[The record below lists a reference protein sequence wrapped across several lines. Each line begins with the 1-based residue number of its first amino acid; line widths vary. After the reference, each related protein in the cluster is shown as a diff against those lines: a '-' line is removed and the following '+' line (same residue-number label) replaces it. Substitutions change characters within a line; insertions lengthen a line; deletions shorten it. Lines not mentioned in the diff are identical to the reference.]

1 MKRKLFLHVGPHKT
15 GTTLIQK
22 VCLDNQGELIKSGI
36 FYPKNYVRI
45 FGHHLIRD
53 LIKGKELSKSDS
65 DFFKEIDSDVL
76 LSSEDFISFSVKD
89 FEYIKTFFSDFDIH
103 IIYSWRRA
111 SLKMYSIWQELIKHG
126 KSVSFFEFYH
136 EHLAKPAQS
145 YMLSADLQIERFAK
159 VFGIKKVHLID
170 YDKAAKDK
178 NLLELFFSII
188 NCKYSEKYLEKS
200 ESKVSSNRSL
210 NPFDTETIRI
220 LNKIMSSKY
229 GMHGNDVREAYLAHY
244 SELDITEL
252 HQIMK
257 TQVTTLPVGN
267 YFIDKKTER
276 VMYSKF
282 KENFI
287 NFEQAQYKSSIT
299 LIQDSWLMNPEAI
312 TLINNLAD
320 RLHEKVKSD

>member
-22 VCLDNQGELIKSGI
+22 VCLDNQQALLSGGV

-53 LIKGKELSKSDS
+53 LIKGRQLSESDS
-65 DFFKEIDSDVL
+65 NFFKEIDSDIL
-76 LSSEDFISFSVKD
+76 LSSEDFISFSIKD
-89 FEYIKTFFSDFDIH
+89 FEYIKTFFSDFDVH
-103 IIYSWRRA
+103 VIYSWRRA

-126 KSVSFFEFYH
+126 QSVSFFEFYH
-136 EHLAKPAQS
+136 NHLARPAQS
-145 YMLSADLQIERFAK
+145 YMLSADLQVERFVK

-188 NCKYSEKYLEKS
+188 NCKYSKEYLEKS
-200 ESKVSSNRSL
+200 ESKVSNNRSL

-229 GMHGNDVREAYLAHY
+229 GMHGNDVREAYLDHY

-252 HQIMK
+252 HQIMQ
-257 TQVTTLPVGN
+257 TQVTSLPVGN

-287 NFEQAQYKSSIT
+287 NFEQAQYTSSIT
-299 LIQDSWLMNPEAI
+299 LIQDSWLMNSEAI

-320 RLHEKVKSD
+320 RIHKKVKSD

>member
-22 VCLDNQGELIKSGI
+22 VCLDNQQALLSGGV

-53 LIKGKELSKSDS
+53 LIKGRQLSESDS
-65 DFFKEIDSDVL
+65 NFFKEIDSDIL
-76 LSSEDFISFSVKD
+76 LSSEDFISFSIKD
-89 FEYIKTFFSDFDIH
+89 FEYIKTFFSDFDVH
-103 IIYSWRRA
+103 VIYSWRRA

-126 KSVSFFEFYH
+126 QSVSFFEFYH
-136 EHLAKPAQS
+136 NHLARPAQS
-145 YMLSADLQIERFAK
+145 YMLSADLQVERFVK

-170 YDKAAKDK
+170 YDEAAKDK

-188 NCKYSEKYLEKS
+188 NCKYSKEYLEKS
-200 ESKVSSNRSL
+200 ESKVSNNRSL

-229 GMHGNDVREAYLAHY
+229 GMHGNDVREAYLDHY

-252 HQIMK
+252 HQIMQ
-257 TQVTTLPVGN
+257 TQVTSLPVGN

-287 NFEQAQYKSSIT
+287 NFEQAQYTSSIT
-299 LIQDSWLMNPEAI
+299 LIQDSWLMNSEAI

-320 RLHEKVKSD
+320 RIHKKVKSD

>member
-22 VCLDNQGELIKSGI
+22 VCLDNQQALLSGGV

-53 LIKGKELSKSDS
+53 LIKGRQLSESDS
-65 DFFKEIDSDVL
+65 NFFKEIDSDIL
-76 LSSEDFISFSVKD
+76 LSSEDFISFSIKD
-89 FEYIKTFFSDFDIH
+89 FEYIKTFFSDFDVH
-103 IIYSWRRA
+103 VIYSWRRA

-126 KSVSFFEFYH
+126 QSVSFFEFYH
-136 EHLAKPAQS
+136 NHLARPAQS
-145 YMLSADLQIERFAK
+145 YMLSADLQVERFVK

-188 NCKYSEKYLEKS
+188 NCKYSKEYLEKS
-200 ESKVSSNRSL
+200 ESKVSNNRSL

-282 KENFI
+282 KESFI
-287 NFEQAQYKSSIT
+287 NFEQAQYTSSIT
-299 LIQDSWLMNPEAI
+299 LIQDSWLMNSEAI

-320 RLHEKVKSD
+320 RIHERSKSV

>member
-22 VCLDNQGELIKSGI
+22 VCLDNQPALLSGGV

-53 LIKGKELSKSDS
+53 LIKGRQLSESDS
-65 DFFKEIDSDVL
+65 NFFKEIDSDIL
-76 LSSEDFISFSVKD
+76 LSSEDFISFSIKD
-89 FEYIKTFFSDFDIH
+89 FEYIKTFFSDFDVH
-103 IIYSWRRA
+103 VIYSWRRA

-126 KSVSFFEFYH
+126 QSVSFFEFYH
-136 EHLAKPAQS
+136 NHLARPAQS
-145 YMLSADLQIERFAK
+145 YMLSADLQVERFVK

-188 NCKYSEKYLEKS
+188 NCKYSREYLEKS
-200 ESKVSSNRSL
+200 ESKVSNNRSL

-229 GMHGNDVREAYLAHY
+229 GMHGNDVREAYLDHY

-252 HQIMK
+252 HQIMQ
-257 TQVTTLPVGN
+257 TQVTSLPVGN

-287 NFEQAQYKSSIT
+287 NFEQAQYTSSIT
-299 LIQDSWLMNPEAI
+299 LIQDSWLMNSEAI

-320 RLHEKVKSD
+320 RIHKKVKSD

>member
-22 VCLDNQGELIKSGI
+22 VCLDNQQALLSGGV

-53 LIKGKELSKSDS
+53 LIKGRQLSESDS
-65 DFFKEIDSDVL
+65 NFFKEIDSDIL
-76 LSSEDFISFSVKD
+76 LSSEDFISFSIKD
-89 FEYIKTFFSDFDIH
+89 FEYIKTFFSDFDVH
-103 IIYSWRRA
+103 VIYSWRRA

-126 KSVSFFEFYH
+126 QSVSFFEFYH
-136 EHLAKPAQS
+136 NHLARPAQS
-145 YMLSADLQIERFAK
+145 YMLSADLQVERFVK

-188 NCKYSEKYLEKS
+188 NCKYSKEYLEKS
-200 ESKVSSNRSL
+200 ESKVSNNRSL

-229 GMHGNDVREAYLAHY
+229 GMHGNDVREAYLDHY

-252 HQIMK
+252 HQIMQ
-257 TQVTTLPVGN
+257 TQVTSLPVGN

-287 NFEQAQYKSSIT
+287 NFEQAQYTSSIT
-299 LIQDSWLMNPEAI
+299 LIQDSWLMNSEAI

-320 RLHEKVKSD
+320 RIHERSKSV

>member
-22 VCLDNQGELIKSGI
+22 VCLDNQQALLSGGV

-53 LIKGKELSKSDS
+53 LIKGRQLSESDS
-65 DFFKEIDSDVL
+65 NFFKEIDSDIL
-76 LSSEDFISFSVKD
+76 LSSEDFISFSIKD
-89 FEYIKTFFSDFDIH
+89 FEYIKTFFSDFDVH
-103 IIYSWRRA
+103 VIYSWRRA

-126 KSVSFFEFYH
+126 QSVSFFEFYH
-136 EHLAKPAQS
+136 NHLARPAQS
-145 YMLSADLQIERFAK
+145 YMLSADLQVERFVK

-188 NCKYSEKYLEKS
+188 NCKYSKEYLEKS
-200 ESKVSSNRSL
+200 ESKVSNNRSL

-229 GMHGNDVREAYLAHY
+229 GMHGNDVREAYLDHY

-252 HQIMK
+252 HQIMQ
-257 TQVTTLPVGN
+257 TQVTSLPVGN

-287 NFEQAQYKSSIT
+287 NFEPAQYTSSIT
-299 LIQDSWLMNPEAI
+299 LIQDSWLMNSEAI

-320 RLHEKVKSD
+320 RIHERSKSV